1 MINYSMTTLSDAG
14 SQGIHFQ
21 MQGHRKAHVSTMEL
35 SISACEGSR
44 VTALLTVHLHP
55 AVLIC

>member
-1 MINYSMTTLSDAG
+1 MINYSITTLYDAG

-21 MQGHRKAHVSTMEL
+21 MQGHRKAHASTVEL
-35 SISACEGSR
+35 SIWACEGSR

-55 AVLIC
+55 ALLIC